1 MRPDR
6 VTKQDKKLEGDMASA
21 LGKENFYGEKK
32 PVMKLEKL
40 FVEKKPSMKISKVIV
55 VKKTKKPLSAKQ
67 REDEMVNA
75 LEKEDF
81 YGEKKAADFMK
92 KKVSDAVRDAQSEK
106 IIEEM
111 KKRGFG
117 KAGRLGAA
125 KKS

>member
-6 VTKQDKKLEGDMASA
+6 VTSKDKELEKGMVEA
-21 LGKENFYGEKK
+21 LGKENFYGKK
-32 PVMKLEKL
+32 PKA
-40 FVEKKPSMKISKVIV
+40 VIV
-55 VKKTKKPLSAKQ
+55 KKEVVKVKPLSAKE
-67 REDEMVNA
+67 REAGMINE
-75 LEKEDF
+75 LGKEDF

-92 KKVSDAVRDAQSEK
+92 KKISDVIKDAQSEK

>member
-21 LGKENFYGEKK
+21 LGKENFYGKK
-32 PVMKLEKL
+32 PKA
-40 FVEKKPSMKISKVIV
+40 VIV
-55 VKKTKKPLSAKQ
+55 KKQVIKVKPLSKEE
-67 REDEMVNA
+67 REAGMINE
-75 LEKEDF
+75 LGKEDF

-92 KKVSDAVRDAQSEK
+92 KKISDVMKDAQSEK

>member
-21 LGKENFYGEKK
+21 LGKENFYGKQK
-32 PVMKLEKL
+32 PKAV
-40 FVEKKPSMKISKVIV
+40 V
-55 VKKTKKPLSAKQ
+55 VKKIVIKKEEKPLSRQQ
-67 REDEMVNA
+67 REDEMVKA
-75 LEKEDF
+75 LESEDF

-92 KKVSDAVRDAQSEK
+92 KKISDVMKDAKSEK

>member
-21 LGKENFYGEKK
+21 LGKENFYGKK
-32 PVMKLEKL
+32 PKA
-40 FVEKKPSMKISKVIV
+40 VIV
-55 VKKTKKPLSAKQ
+55 KKQVIKVKPLSKEE
-67 REDEMVNA
+67 REAGMINE
-75 LEKEDF
+75 LGKEDF

-92 KKVSDAVRDAQSEK
+92 KKISDVMKDAQSEK
-106 IIEEM
+106 IIEDM

>member
-21 LGKENFYGEKK
+21 LGKENFYGKK
-32 PVMKLEKL
+32 PKA
-40 FVEKKPSMKISKVIV
+40 VIV
-55 VKKTKKPLSAKQ
+55 KKEVIKVKPLSAKQ
-67 REDEMVNA
+67 REDEMVKA
-75 LEKEDF
+75 LESEDF

-92 KKVSDAVRDAQSEK
+92 KKISDVMKDAKSEK